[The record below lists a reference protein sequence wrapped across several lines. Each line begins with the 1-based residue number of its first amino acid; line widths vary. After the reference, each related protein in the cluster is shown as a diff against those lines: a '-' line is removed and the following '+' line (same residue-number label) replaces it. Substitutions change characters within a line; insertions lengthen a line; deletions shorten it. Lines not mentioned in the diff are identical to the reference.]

1 MTFHPVRRTNQM
13 TTQFN
18 NTGVKAET
26 GFAQVIDD
34 DAELQQASGGYGAM
48 AIYAFIGMAKIY
60 EKVTGNKLV
69 PAR

>member
-1 MTFHPVRRTNQM
+1 M

-26 GFAQVIDD
+26 GFAQVINDD
-34 DAELQQASGGYGAM
+34 DVLKQASGGFFLAGIAM
-48 AIYAFIGMAKIY
+48 IKLY
-60 EKVTGNKLV
+60 EKVTGNKVV